1 MPWLV
6 MGALLGLALLSA
18 ALTWAARGYALRQ
31 QLMDQPG
38 ERRSHSVATPRGGG
52 IAIVISLLVTAG
64 VAMWIWP
71 ESAPSLLV
79 ASLGLV
85 LVAGIGWWDDHR
97 PLPAMRRLL
106 VHFIAAA
113 LLAALVKLHGGSWL
127 LAALVLLFTASL
139 INICYFMDGING
151 IAASQAIVV
160 ALGLAPVLPWPYS
173 LAAVALGLACLG
185 FLPFNFPRARIFMGD
200 VGSGALGYAVAAVLA
215 LASVQTDIHWI
226 LLLVPASAFL
236 VDAGFTLL
244 ARIISGQRWMEP
256 HTQHVYQRAVQAGA
270 SHAQVTGMYF
280 ALGLFSIT
288 VLNVCSNLQPRWEAV
303 VAIAWFSALS
313 ALWLFLRNGLRHRQ
327 GTT

>member
-18 ALTWAARGYALRQ
+18 ALTWAARGYALRR
-31 QLMDQPG
+31 QLFDQPG

-64 VAMWIWP
+64 VAMWAWP
-71 ESAPSLLV
+71 AALPSLLV
-79 ASLGLV
+79 AALGLA

-97 PLPAMRRLL
+97 PLPAMRRLM

-113 LLAALVKLHGGSWL
+113 LLAALVRVHGGSWL
-127 LAALVLLFTASL
+127 LAVLVLLFTASL
-139 INICYFMDGING
+139 INIWNFMDGING
-151 IAASQAIVV
+151 IAASQAVVV
-160 ALGLAPVLPWPYS
+160 ALGLAPLLPWPYS
-173 LAAVALGLACLG
+173 LAAIVLGLACLG

-215 LASVQTDIHWI
+215 LASVKTDINWI
-226 LLLVPASAFL
+226 LLLVSASPFL

-270 SHAQVTGMYF
+270 SHARVTGMYF

-288 VLNVCSNLQPRWEAV
+288 VLNVCSNLQPRWEAA
-303 VAIAWFSALS
+303 VAIAWFIALS
-313 ALWLFLRNGLRHRQ
+313 VLWLLLRNGLRHRK
-327 GTT
+327 GNT

>member
-18 ALTWAARGYALRQ
+18 ALTWAARGYALRR
-31 QLMDQPG
+31 QLFDQPG

-64 VAMWIWP
+64 VAMWAWP
-71 ESAPSLLV
+71 EARPSLLV
-79 ASLGLV
+79 ASLGLA

-97 PLPAMRRLL
+97 PLPAMRRLM

-113 LLAALVKLHGGSWL
+113 LVKVHGGSWL
-127 LAALVLLFTASL
+127 LAVLVLLFTASL
-139 INICYFMDGING
+139 INIWNFMDGING

-160 ALGLAPVLPWPYS
+160 ALGLAPLLPWPYS

-215 LASVQTDIHWI
+215 LASVKTDIHWM
-226 LLLVPASAFL
+226 LLLVSASPFL

-288 VLNVCSNLQPRWEAV
+288 VLNVCSNLQPRWEAA
-303 VAIAWFSALS
+303 VAIAWFTALS
-313 ALWLFLRNGLRHRQ
+313 VLWLLLRNGLRHPK
-327 GTT
+327 GNT

>member
-18 ALTWAARGYALRQ
+18 GLTWAARGYALRQ

-64 VAMWIWP
+64 AAMWVWP
-71 ESAPSLLV
+71 ESTPSLLV

-113 LLAALVKLHGGSWL
+113 LLAALVKVHGGSWL
-127 LAALVLLFTASL
+127 LAGLVLVFTASL
-139 INICYFMDGING
+139 INIWNFMDGING

-200 VGSGALGYAVAAVLA
+200 VGSGALGYAVAVVLA
-215 LASVQTDIHWI
+215 IAAVRTGINWI

-236 VDAGFTLL
+236 VDAGFTLA

-288 VLNVCSNLQPRWEAV
+288 VLNVCSKLQPRWEAV

-313 ALWLFLRNGLRHRQ
+313 VLWLFLRNGLRHRQ
-327 GTT
+327 GIT

>member
-139 INICYFMDGING
+139 INIWNFMDGING

-256 HTQHVYQRAVQAGA
+256 HTQHVYQRVVQAGA

>member
-18 ALTWAARGYALRQ
+18 ALTWAARGYALRR
-31 QLMDQPG
+31 QLFDQPG

-64 VAMWIWP
+64 VAMWAWP
-71 ESAPSLLV
+71 AVLPSLLV
-79 ASLGLV
+79 AALGLA

-97 PLPAMRRLL
+97 PLPAMRRLM

-113 LLAALVKLHGGSWL
+113 LLAALVRVHGGSWL
-127 LAALVLLFTASL
+127 LAVLVLLFTASL
-139 INICYFMDGING
+139 INIWNFMDGING
-151 IAASQAIVV
+151 IAASQAVVV
-160 ALGLAPVLPWPYS
+160 ALGLAPLLPWPYS
-173 LAAVALGLACLG
+173 LAAIALGLACLG

-215 LASVQTDIHWI
+215 LASVKTDINWI
-226 LLLVPASAFL
+226 LLLVSASPFL

-270 SHAQVTGMYF
+270 SHARVTGMYF

-288 VLNVCSNLQPRWEAV
+288 VLNVCSNLQPRWEAA
-303 VAIAWFSALS
+303 VAIAWFIALS
-313 ALWLFLRNGLRHRQ
+313 VLWLLLRNGLRHRK
-327 GTT
+327 GNT

>member
-18 ALTWAARGYALRQ
+18 LLTWAARGYALRQ

-64 VAMWIWP
+64 VAIWAWP
-71 ESAPSLLV
+71 ESTPTVLV

-85 LVAGIGWWDDHR
+85 LVAGIGWWDDHK
-97 PLPAMRRLL
+97 PLSAMRRLL

-113 LLAALVKLHGGSWL
+113 LLAGLVKVNGGSWL
-127 LAALVLLFTASL
+127 LAALVLVFTASL
-139 INICYFMDGING
+139 INIWNFMDGING
-151 IAASQAIVV
+151 IAASQAVV
-160 ALGLAPVLPWPYS
+160 AMLGLAPVLPWPYS

-215 LASVQTDIHWI
+215 LASVRTDINWI
-226 LLLVPASAFL
+226 LLLVPVSPFL

-270 SHAQVTGMYF
+270 SHPQVTGMYF

-288 VLNVCSNLQPRWEAV
+288 VSNICSNLQPRWEAA
-303 VAIAWFSALS
+303 VAIAWFIALS
-313 ALWLFLRNGLRHRQ
+313 VLWLLLRNGMRHRQ

>member
-18 ALTWAARGYALRQ
+18 GLTWAARGYALRQ
-31 QLMDQPG
+31 QLVDQPG

-64 VAMWIWP
+64 AAMWVWP
-71 ESAPSLLV
+71 ESTPSLLV

-113 LLAALVKLHGGSWL
+113 LLAALVKVHGGSWL
-127 LAALVLLFTASL
+127 LAGLVLVFTASL
-139 INICYFMDGING
+139 INIWNFMDGING

-200 VGSGALGYAVAAVLA
+200 VGSGALGYAVAVVLA
-215 LASVQTDIHWI
+215 IG
-226 LLLVPASAFL
+226 VPRGRGLHTGGAHHLRTTLDGTPYPARL
-236 VDAGFTLL
+236 PAG
-244 ARIISGQRWMEP
+244 G
-256 HTQHVYQRAVQAGA
+256 AGR
-270 SHAQVTGMYF
+270 S
-280 ALGLFSIT
+280 
-288 VLNVCSNLQPRWEAV
+288 QPRPGDRDV
-303 VAIAWFSALS
+303 LCFGPVQYYSA
-313 ALWLFLRNGLRHRQ
+313 
-327 GTT
+327 